1 MLALAEENDLSPRK
15 PPGVHRTVIT
25 EPENGPAASAAL
37 AHLRVV
43 ELGDVPGAYAG
54 RLLADL
60 GADVIKVEPP
70 GGAPERRLP
79 PFAGGV
85 EGIERSLPF
94 IHANTNKRGLVL
106 DLSTAGAQDT
116 FAKLLRSADVFID
129 ATPLGRLES
138 WGLTDAWLEET
149 CPALVTVSMTPFG
162 RTGPYRHYKGSD
174 AIANGAGGFLFGQ
187 GDDERGPCTA
197 PSHLAYQVAGCVAAT
212 LAVAAVRHRRRSGL
226 GQRLDVSLQEALTFS
241 NSSSIARYTLE
252 NRMQRRPGA
261 RTYAGA
267 VTNIYH
273 CKDGRY
279 VHFTANLPH
288 MWRELTRNWMPGTV
302 LAEPR
307 WEDVDYRDAR
317 SDEASAVVAEFISG
331 FTADEFVAEAQR
343 RHLSAAPLNTVGE
356 FVDGEQLAA
365 RQWLQEIE
373 HPVIGRYR
381 APGFPMRLSRT
392 PMRVRRPAPLLDQHR
407 EEVLAELEQGRE
419 PASVRPEPFDKAQ
432 DRPFDKAQ
440 DRLREAQRN
449 EVEGPVL
456 SSVEG
461 RPPAGTGQV
470 DPGDGMLSGLRMA
483 DLTQQFAG
491 PLGTEILGYY
501 GMEVLKIESNT
512 VTARGRS
519 GATHADMNRAKLGV
533 TLNLRHDQGKELFRR
548 LVERS
553 QVVVENFSVGVMER
567 LGFDYE
573 SLRQLNPG
581 IIHVSMPGWGR
592 EGPLR
597 SWVAWGWQLLAYTGL
612 MRLWGY
618 PESPM
623 RARCKIAW
631 PDRVG
636 AVTMA
641 LGVAAAVE
649 HQERTGEGQFIE
661 ASMLEAQG
669 AMMGPAILDY
679 TVNGNE
685 WETLGYRETLGEIY
699 APYGCYPCA
708 GNDDWIIIACETDEE
723 WRATAG
729 VIGAGSWADDARFA
743 DREGRLQNRDEL
755 DQKLTEWSRTQ
766 TARQAFR
773 RLQEAGVA
781 AGIPMSGED
790 LYYDLHLRE
799 RGHIVEIDEPPWGRV
814 AHHGLPGIPSR
825 SKASAAIPAPWI
837 GAHNGYVL
845 GEVLGLTGEEI
856 AAMEEAE
863 AIK

>member
-1 MLALAEENDLSPRK
+1 MADQ
-15 PPGVHRTVIT
+15 
-25 EPENGPAASAAL
+25 ENGAGAPAAL
-37 AHLRVV
+37 THLRVV
-43 ELGDVPGAYAG
+43 ELGDLPAAYAG

-60 GADVIKVEPP
+60 GADVIKVEPR

-85 EGIERSLPF
+85 EHVERSLPF

-106 DLSTAGAQDT
+106 ELSAAGDRDA
-116 FAKLLRSADVFID
+116 FEKLLLSADVFVE
-129 ATPLGRLES
+129 ATPPGSLES
-138 WGLTDAWLEET
+138 RGFTDAWLRET

-162 RTGPYRHYKGSD
+162 RTGPYRHYKSSD
-174 AIANGAGGFLFGQ
+174 AITNGAGGFLFGQ
-187 GDDERGPCTA
+187 GDDRRGPCTA

-212 LAVAAVRHRRRSGL
+212 LAVAGVRHRRRSGS
-226 GQRLDVSLQEALTFS
+226 GQRLDVSLQEALTFA

-261 RTYAGA
+261 RTYGGA
-267 VTNIYH
+267 VTNIYR

-302 LAEPR
+302 LSEPE
-307 WEDVDYRDAR
+307 WEDVAYRDAR
-317 SDEASAVVAEFISG
+317 SDQASAVVAEFIGG

-365 RQWLQEIE
+365 RHWLQEIE

-381 APGFPMRLSRT
+381 APGVPMRLSRT

-407 EEVLAELEQGRE
+407 QEVLAELEQGRE
-419 PASVRPEPFDKAQ
+419 PLPAASQPEADA
-432 DRPFDKAQ
+432 
-440 DRLREAQRN
+440 
-449 EVEGPVL
+449 
-456 SSVEG
+456 
-461 RPPAGTGQV
+461 
-470 DPGDGMLSGLRMA
+470 GDGMLSGLRMA

-512 VTARGRS
+512 VAARGRS
-519 GATHADMNRAKLGV
+519 GATHADMNRAKLGC
-533 TLNLRHDQGKELFRR
+533 TLNLRHPQGKELFRR

-581 IIHVSMPGWGR
+581 VIQVSMPGWGR

-685 WETLGYRETLGEIY
+685 WDTLGYREILGSPY

-723 WRATAG
+723 WQAMAG
-729 VIGAGSWADDARFA
+729 VIGAVSWPDAPRFA
-743 DREGRLQNRDEL
+743 DRDGRRRNREEL
-755 DQKLTEWSRTQ
+755 DRKLSEWTRTQ

-790 LYYDLHLRE
+790 LYYDIHLRE

-825 SKASAAIPAPWI
+825 SRASAALPAPWV
-837 GAHNGYVL
+837 GAHNPYVL
-845 GEVLGLTGEEI
+845 GEVLGLTEEEI
-856 AAMEEAE
+856 AALEEAE
-863 AIK
+863 AVK

>member
-1 MLALAEENDLSPRK
+1 MAEREHP
-15 PPGVHRTVIT
+15 
-25 EPENGPAASAAL
+25 PAAL
-37 AHLRVV
+37 THLRVV
-43 ELGDVPGAYAG
+43 ELGDVPAAYAG

-60 GADVIKVEPP
+60 GADVVKVEPP
-70 GGAPERRLP
+70 GGAPERGLP

-85 EGIERSLPF
+85 EDVERSLTF

-106 DLSTAGAQDT
+106 DLSTAGHRDLFQ
-116 FAKLLRSADVFID
+116 KLLLSADVFVE
-129 ATPLGRLES
+129 ATPPGRLES
-138 WGLTDAWLEET
+138 WGFTDGWLQQT
-149 CPALVTVSMTPFG
+149 CPGLVTVSMTPFG
-162 RTGPYRHYKGSD
+162 RTGPYRSYKGSD
-174 AIANGAGGFLFGQ
+174 AISNGAGGFLYGQ
-187 GDDERGPCTA
+187 GDDQRGPCTA
-197 PSHLAYQVAGCVAAT
+197 PSHQAWQVAGCVAAT
-212 LAVAAVRHRRRSGL
+212 LAVAGVRHRRRSGV
-226 GQRLDVSLQEALTFS
+226 GQRVDVSLQEALTFT

-252 NRMQRRPGA
+252 NRMGRRPGA
-261 RTYAGA
+261 RTYGGA
-267 VTNIYH
+267 VTNIYR

-288 MWRELTRNWMPGTV
+288 MWRELTQSWMPGTV
-302 LAEPR
+302 LSEPQ
-307 WEDVDYRDAR
+307 WEEVAYRDSR
-317 SDEASAVVAEFISG
+317 SEEASAVVAEFISG

-356 FVDGEQLAA
+356 FVDGEQVAA
-365 RQWLQEIE
+365 RRWLQEIE

-407 EEVLAELEQGRE
+407 QEVLAELERGRE
-419 PASVRPEPFDKAQ
+419 PCPAAARPEA
-432 DRPFDKAQ
+432 
-440 DRLREAQRN
+440 EA
-449 EVEGPVL
+449 
-456 SSVEG
+456 
-461 RPPAGTGQV
+461 
-470 DPGDGMLSGLRMA
+470 GDGMLSGLRMV

-491 PLGTEILGYY
+491 PLGTGILGYY
-501 GMEVLKIESNT
+501 GMEVLKIESGT
-512 VTARGRS
+512 VAARGRS
-519 GATHADMNRAKLGV
+519 GATHADMNRAKLGC
-533 TLNLRHDQGKELFRR
+533 TLNLRHRQGKDLFRR

-567 LGFDYE
+567 LGLDHE
-573 SLRQLNPG
+573 SLRQVNPG
-581 IIHVSMPGWGR
+581 IIQVSMPGWGR
-592 EGPLR
+592 DGPLR

-636 AVTMA
+636 AITMA

-661 ASMLEAQG
+661 AAMLEAQG

-685 WETLGYRETLGEIY
+685 WDTLGYREILGEPY

-708 GNDDWIIIACETDEE
+708 GNDDWIIIACEIEEE
-723 WRATAG
+723 WRAMAG
-729 VIGAGSWADDARFA
+729 VIGAGSWADAPRFA
-743 DREGRLQNRDEL
+743 DKDGRRRNREEL
-755 DQKLTEWSRTQ
+755 DRKLSEWTRTQ

-790 LYYDLHLRE
+790 LYHDIHLRE
-799 RGHIVEIDEPPWGRV
+799 RGHIVAIDEPPWGRV

-825 SKASAAIPAPWI
+825 SRASAALPAPWI
-837 GAHNGYVL
+837 GAHNAYVL
-845 GEVLGLTGEEI
+845 GEVLGLSDEEI
-856 AAMEEAE
+856 AALEEAE
-863 AIK
+863 AVR

>member
-1 MLALAEENDLSPRK
+1 MPDL
-15 PPGVHRTVIT
+15 
-25 EPENGPAASAAL
+25 ENGPEPLAAL
-37 AHLRVV
+37 GHLRVV
-43 ELGDVPGAYAG
+43 ELGDVPAAYAG

-70 GGAPERRLP
+70 GGARERRLP

-85 EGIERSLPF
+85 EDIEHSLPF

-106 DLSTAGAQDT
+106 DLSTAGDRDT
-116 FAKLLRSADVFID
+116 FAKLIRSADVFID

-138 WGLTDAWLEET
+138 RGFTDVWLEET

-162 RTGPYRHYKGSD
+162 RTGPYRHYKSSD
-174 AIANGAGGFLFGQ
+174 AITNGAGGFLFGQ
-187 GDDERGPCTA
+187 GDDDRGPCTA

-212 LAVAAVRHRRRSGL
+212 LAVSGVRHRRRSGL
-226 GQRLDVSLQEALTFS
+226 GQRLDVSLQEALTFT

-261 RTYAGA
+261 KTYGGA
-267 VTNIYH
+267 VTNIYR

-288 MWRELTRNWMPGTV
+288 MWRELTQSWMPGTV
-302 LAEPR
+302 LSEPR
-307 WEDVDYRDAR
+307 WEDVAYRDAR
-317 SDEASAVVAEFISG
+317 SDEASAAVAEFISG

-343 RHLSAAPLNTVGE
+343 RHLSAAPLNTVGQ

-365 RQWLQEIE
+365 RHWLQEIE

-381 APGFPMRLSRT
+381 APGAPMRLSRT

-407 EEVLAELEQGRE
+407 QEVLVELEQGRE
-419 PASVRPEPFDKAQ
+419 PLSVRPE
-432 DRPFDKAQ
+432 RS
-440 DRLREAQRN
+440 EAQR
-449 EVEGPVL
+449 
-456 SSVEG
+456 SAVEG
-461 RPPAGTGQV
+461 RPPAVTREA
-470 DPGDGMLSGLRMA
+470 DAGDGMLSGLRMA

-501 GMEVLKIESNT
+501 GMDVFKIESNT
-512 VTARGRS
+512 VAARGRS
-519 GATHADMNRAKLGV
+519 GATHADMNRAKLGC
-533 TLNLRHDQGKELFRR
+533 TLNLRHPQGKELFRR

-573 SLRQLNPG
+573 SLRQVNPG
-581 IIHVSMPGWGR
+581 IIQVSMPGWGR

-685 WETLGYRETLGEIY
+685 WDTLGYREILGDPY

-723 WRATAG
+723 WRAMAG
-729 VIGAGSWADDARFA
+729 VIGAGSWAGAPCFA
-743 DREGRLQNRDEL
+743 DRDGRRRNREEL
-755 DQKLTEWSRTQ
+755 DRKLSEWTRTQ

-773 RLQEAGVA
+773 RLQQAGVA

-790 LYYDLHLRE
+790 LYHDIHLRE

-825 SKASAAIPAPWI
+825 SKASAALPAPWI
-837 GAHNGYVL
+837 GAHNAYVL
-845 GEVLGLTGEEI
+845 GEVLGLTEEEI
-856 AAMEEAE
+856 AALEEAE
-863 AIK
+863 AVK

>member
-1 MLALAEENDLSPRK
+1 MPDL
-15 PPGVHRTVIT
+15 
-25 EPENGPAASAAL
+25 ENGPEPPAAL

-85 EGIERSLPF
+85 EDSERSLTS
-94 IHANTNKRGLVL
+94 IHANTNKRSVAL
-106 DLSTAGAQDT
+106 DLSAAPDRDLFT
-116 FAKLLRSADVFID
+116 KLLLSADVFIE
-129 ATPLGRLES
+129 ATPLGLLES
-138 WGLTDAWLEET
+138 WGFTDAWLEET
-149 CPALVTVSMTPFG
+149 HPALVTVSMTPFG
-162 RTGPYRHYKGSD
+162 RTGPYRRYKSSD
-174 AIANGAGGFLFGQ
+174 AITNGAGGFLYSQ
-187 GDDERGPCTA
+187 GDNERGPCTA
-197 PSHLAYQVAGCVAAT
+197 PSHSAYQVAGCVAAT
-212 LAVAAVRHRRRSGL
+212 LAVAGVRHRRRSGV
-226 GQRLDVSLQEALTFS
+226 GQRLDVSLQEALTFT

-252 NRMQRRPGA
+252 NRMGRRPGA
-261 RTYAGA
+261 KTYAGA
-267 VTNIYH
+267 VTNIYR

-288 MWRELTRNWMPGTV
+288 MWRELTQNWMTGTI
-302 LAEPR
+302 LSEPQ
-307 WEDVDYRDAR
+307 WEDMAYRDAR

-356 FVDGEQLAA
+356 FVDCEQVAA
-365 RQWLQEIE
+365 RHWLQEIE

-381 APGFPMRLSRT
+381 APGFPMRLSGT

-407 EEVLAELEQGRE
+407 EEVLAELDQGRE
-419 PASVRPEPFDKAQ
+419 PPSVRPERSA
-432 DRPFDKAQ
+432 
-440 DRLREAQRN
+440 AQRS
-449 EVEGPVL
+449 EVD
-456 SSVEG
+456 G
-461 RPPAGTGQV
+461 RPPATTWQA
-470 DPGDGMLSGLRMA
+470 DAGDSMLSGLRMA

-512 VTARGRS
+512 VAARGRS
-519 GATHADMNRAKLGV
+519 GATHADMNRAKLGC

-581 IIHVSMPGWGR
+581 IIQVSMPGWGR

-679 TVNGNE
+679 TVNGDE
-685 WETLGYRETLGEIY
+685 WETLGYRETLGDIY

-708 GNDDWIIIACETDEE
+708 GNDDWIIIACETEEE
-723 WRATAG
+723 WRAMTG
-729 VIGAGSWADDARFA
+729 VIGAGSWAEDPRFA
-743 DREGRLQNRDEL
+743 DRENRRQNRDEL
-755 DQKLTEWSRTQ
+755 DQKLSEWTRTQ

-799 RGHIVEIDEPPWGRV
+799 RGHIVEFDEPPWGRA

-825 SKASAAIPAPWI
+825 SKANAALPAPWI
-837 GAHNGYVL
+837 GAHNAYVL
-845 GEVLGLTGEEI
+845 GDVLGLTEEEI
-856 AAMEEAE
+856 AALEDVE

>member
-1 MLALAEENDLSPRK
+1 MALGAHSTAMAERDDRP
-15 PPGVHRTVIT
+15 
-25 EPENGPAASAAL
+25 EPSAAL
-37 AHLRVV
+37 SHLRVI
-43 ELGDVPGAYAG
+43 ELGDVPAAYAG
-54 RLLADL
+54 RLLGDL

-70 GGAPERRLP
+70 EGAPERRLP

-85 EGIERSLPF
+85 EDIERSLTS
-94 IHANTNKRGLVL
+94 IHANTNKRALVL
-106 DLSTAGAQDT
+106 DLSTPGDREVFT
-116 FAKLLRSADVFID
+116 KLLLSADVLVE
-129 ATPLGRLES
+129 ATPLGWLES
-138 WGLTDAWLEET
+138 RGFTDAWLEET
-149 CPALVTVSMTPFG
+149 CPGLVTVSMTPFG
-162 RTGPYRHYKGSD
+162 RTGPYRHYKTSD
-174 AIANGAGGFLFGQ
+174 AITNGAGGFLYGQ

-197 PSHLAYQVAGCVAAT
+197 PSHSAYQVAGCVGAT
-212 LAVAAVRHRRRSGL
+212 LAVAGVRHRRRSGA
-226 GQRLDVSLQEALTFS
+226 GQRLDVSLQEALTFT

-252 NRMQRRPGA
+252 NRMGRRPGA
-261 RTYAGA
+261 KTYGGS
-267 VTNIYH
+267 VTNIYR

-288 MWRELTRNWMPGTV
+288 MWREFTQNWMTGTI
-302 LAEPR
+302 LSEPQ
-307 WEDVDYRDAR
+307 WEDMAYRDAR
-317 SDEASAVVAEFISG
+317 SDEASAVAAEFISG

-356 FVDGEQLAA
+356 FVEGEQLAA
-365 RQWLQEIE
+365 RHWMQEIE

-392 PMRVRRPAPLLDQHR
+392 PMQVRRPAPLLDQHR
-407 EEVLAELEQGRE
+407 QEVLDELEQSPTTAE
-419 PASVRPEPFDKAQ
+419 PATAPATAEPATAPATVELGTDPPTVQPSPPPNPVRPE
-432 DRPFDKAQ
+432 RS
-440 DRLREAQRN
+440 EAQPS
-449 EVEGPVL
+449 EVEGRKPT
-456 SSVEG
+456 
-461 RPPAGTGQV
+461 PPQAAPS
-470 DPGDGMLSGLRMA
+470 DPMLSGLRMA

-501 GMEVLKIESNT
+501 GVEVLKIESNT
-512 VTARGRS
+512 VAARGR
-519 GATHADMNRAKLGV
+519 GAAIHADMNRAKLGV

-573 SLRQLNPG
+573 SLRKVNPG
-581 IIHVSMPGWGR
+581 IIQVSMPGWGR

-636 AVTMA
+636 AITMA
-641 LGVAAAVE
+641 LGVAVAVE

-669 AMMGPAILDY
+669 SMMGPAILDY

-685 WETLGYRETLGEIY
+685 WDTLGYRETLGHPY

-723 WRATAG
+723 WRAMAE
-729 VIGAGSWADDARFA
+729 VIGKGSWAEDDRFA
-743 DREGRLQNRDEL
+743 DREGRRERRDEL
-755 DQKLTEWSRTQ
+755 DEKLTEWTRIQ

-773 RLQEAGVA
+773 RLQKAGVA

-790 LYYDLHLRE
+790 LYYDIHLRE
-799 RGHIVEIDEPPWGRV
+799 RGHIVELDEPPWGRV
-814 AHHGLPGIPSR
+814 AHHGIPGIPSR
-825 SKASAAIPAPWI
+825 SNASAALPAPWI
-837 GAHNGYVL
+837 GAHNAYVL
-845 GEVLGLTGEEI
+845 GEVLGLSDEEI
-856 AAMEEAE
+856 AALEEAE
-863 AIK
+863 AVK

>member
-1 MLALAEENDLSPRK
+1 MADRDNPLEAP
-15 PPGVHRTVIT
+15 
-25 EPENGPAASAAL
+25 AAL

-43 ELGDVPGAYAG
+43 ELGDVPAAYAG

-85 EGIERSLPF
+85 EDAERSLTS

-106 DLSTAGAQDT
+106 DLSAEGDRDT
-116 FAKLLRSADVFID
+116 FNRLLLSADVFVE

-138 WGLTDAWLEET
+138 WGYTDAWLEEN

-162 RTGPYRHYKGSD
+162 RTGPYRHYKTSD
-174 AIANGAGGFLFGQ
+174 AITNGAGGFLYGQ
-187 GDDERGPCTA
+187 GDDQRGPCTA
-197 PSHLAYQVAGCVAAT
+197 PSHSAYQVAGCVAAT
-212 LAVAAVRHRRRSGL
+212 LAVAGVRHRRRSGM
-226 GQRLDVSLQEALTFS
+226 GQRLDVSLQEALTFT

-252 NRMQRRPGA
+252 NRMGRRPGA
-261 RTYAGA
+261 KTYGGS
-267 VTNIYH
+267 VTNIYR

-288 MWRELTRNWMPGTV
+288 MWREFTQNWMTGTI
-302 LAEPR
+302 LSEPQ
-307 WEDVDYRDAR
+307 WEDMNYRDSR
-317 SDEASAVVAEFISG
+317 SDEASAVAAEFISG

-343 RHLSAAPLNTVGE
+343 RHLSAAPLNTVGQ

-365 RQWLQEIE
+365 RGWIQEME

-381 APGFPMRLSRT
+381 APGFPMRLSGT

-407 EEVLAELEQGRE
+407 DEVLAELEQRQADGPRRRD
-419 PASVRPEPFDKAQ
+419 STVRPE
-432 DRPFDKAQ
+432 RS
-440 DRLREAQRN
+440 EAQPS
-449 EVEGPVL
+449 EVEG
-456 SSVEG
+456 
-461 RPPAGTGQV
+461 RKPADTWQAAPT
-470 DPGDGMLSGLRMA
+470 DAMLSGLRMA

-501 GMEVLKIESNT
+501 GVEVLKIESNT
-512 VTARGRS
+512 VAARGRR
-519 GATHADMNRAKLGV
+519 AAIHADMNRAKLGV
-533 TLNLRHDQGKELFRR
+533 TLNLRHDEGKELFRR

-553 QVVVENFSVGVMER
+553 QLVVENFSVGVMER

-573 SLRQLNPG
+573 SLRKVNPG
-581 IIHVSMPGWGR
+581 IIQVSMPGWGR
-592 EGPLR
+592 EGPLK

-636 AVTMA
+636 AITMA

-661 ASMLEAQG
+661 AAMLEAQG

-685 WETLGYRETLGEIY
+685 WETLGYREILGDPY

-723 WRATAG
+723 WQAMAG
-729 VIGAGSWADDARFA
+729 VIGAGSWAEDARFA
-743 DREGRLQNRDEL
+743 DKEGRKKNADEL
-755 DQKLTEWSRTQ
+755 DRKVSEWTRTQ

-773 RLQEAGVA
+773 RLQKAGVA

-790 LYYDLHLRE
+790 LYYDIHLRE
-799 RGHIVEIDEPPWGRV
+799 RGHIVEMDEPPWGRV
-814 AHHGLPGIPSR
+814 GHHGIPGIPSH
-825 SKASAAIPAPWI
+825 SKASAALPAPWI
-837 GAHNGYVL
+837 GADNAYVL
-845 GEVLGLTGEEI
+845 GEVLGLSEEEI
-856 AAMEEAE
+856 AALAEAE
-863 AIK
+863 AVK

>member
-1 MLALAEENDLSPRK
+1 MADRQ
-15 PPGVHRTVIT
+15 
-25 EPENGPAASAAL
+25 NGTDPPAAL
-37 AHLRVV
+37 GHLRVV
-43 ELGDVPGAYAG
+43 ELGDVPAAYAS

-85 EGIERSLPF
+85 EGIERSLTSA
-94 IHANTNKRGLVL
+94 HANTNKRSLVL
-106 DLSTAGAQDT
+106 DLSAAPDRDT
-116 FAKLLRSADVFID
+116 FTRLLLSADVFIE
-129 ATPLGRLES
+129 ATPLGRLEE
-138 WGLTDAWLEET
+138 WGFTDPWLEEA

-162 RTGPYRHYKGSD
+162 RTGPYRYYKSSD
-174 AIANGAGGFLFGQ
+174 AITNGAGGFLYGQ

-197 PSHLAYQVAGCVAAT
+197 PSHSAYQVAGCVAAT
-212 LAVAAVRHRRRSGL
+212 LAVAGVRHRRRSGA
-226 GQRLDVSLQEALTFS
+226 GQRLDVSLQEALTFT

-252 NRMQRRPGA
+252 NRMGRRPGA
-261 RTYAGA
+261 RTYGGS
-267 VTNIYH
+267 VTNIYR

-288 MWRELTRNWMPGTV
+288 MWREFTQNWMTGTI
-302 LAEPR
+302 LSEPQ
-307 WEDVDYRDAR
+307 WEDMAYRDAR
-317 SDEASAVVAEFISG
+317 SDEASAVAAEFISG
-331 FTADEFVAEAQR
+331 FTAAEFVAEAQR
-343 RHLSAAPLNTVGE
+343 RHLSAAPLNTVGQ
-356 FVDGEQLAA
+356 FVEGEQLAA
-365 RQWLQEIE
+365 RHWLQEIE

-381 APGFPMRLSRT
+381 APGFPMRLSGT

-407 EEVLAELEQGRE
+407 QEVLAELEQGRE
-419 PASVRPEPFDKAQ
+419 PAPAMPRPETDA
-432 DRPFDKAQ
+432 
-440 DRLREAQRN
+440 
-449 EVEGPVL
+449 
-456 SSVEG
+456 
-461 RPPAGTGQV
+461 
-470 DPGDGMLSGLRMA
+470 GDGMLSGLRMA

-501 GMEVLKIESNT
+501 GVEVLKIESNT
-512 VTARGRS
+512 VAARGR
-519 GATHADMNRAKLGV
+519 GAAIHADMNRAKLGV

-548 LVERS
+548 LVESS
-553 QVVVENFSVGVMER
+553 QLVVENFSVGVMER

-573 SLRQLNPG
+573 SLRKVNPG
-581 IIHVSMPGWGR
+581 IIQVSMPGWGR
-592 EGPLR
+592 EGPLK

-636 AVTMA
+636 AITMA

-685 WETLGYRETLGEIY
+685 WDTLGYREILGEPY

-723 WRATAG
+723 WRAMAG
-729 VIGAGSWADDARFA
+729 VIGVGSWADDVRFA
-743 DREGRLQNRDEL
+743 DKEGRRRHRDEL
-755 DQKLTEWSRTQ
+755 DEKLTGWTRTQ

-773 RLQEAGVA
+773 RLQQAGVA
-781 AGIPMSGED
+781 AGNPMSGED
-790 LYYDLHLRE
+790 LYYDPHLRE
-799 RGHIVEIDEPPWGRV
+799 RGHIVEMDEPPWGRV
-814 AHHGLPGIPSR
+814 AHHGIPGIPSR
-825 SKASAAIPAPWI
+825 SKASAAQPAPWI
-837 GAHNGYVL
+837 GAHNAYVL
-845 GEVLGLTGEEI
+845 GEVLELSEEEI
-856 AAMEEAE
+856 AALEESE

>member
-1 MLALAEENDLSPRK
+1 M
-15 PPGVHRTVIT
+15 
-25 EPENGPAASAAL
+25 
-37 AHLRVV
+37 
-43 ELGDVPGAYAG
+43 PGAYAG

-85 EGIERSLPF
+85 EEIERSLPF

-106 DLSTAGAQDT
+106 DLSAAGDRDIFT
-116 FAKLLRSADVFID
+116 KLLLSADVFIE
-129 ATPLGRLES
+129 ATPLGRLEE
-138 WGLTDAWLEET
+138 WGFTDAWLEEN
-149 CPALVTVSMTPFG
+149 CPGLVTVSMTPFG
-162 RTGPYRHYKGSD
+162 RTGPYRHYKSSD
-174 AIANGAGGFLFGQ
+174 AITNGAGGFLYSQ

-197 PSHLAYQVAGCVAAT
+197 PSHSAYQVAGCVAAT
-212 LAVAAVRHRRRSGL
+212 LAVAGVRHRRRSGV
-226 GQRLDVSLQEALTFS
+226 GQRLDVSLQEALTFT

-252 NRMQRRPGA
+252 NRMGRRPGA
-261 RTYAGA
+261 KTYGGS
-267 VTNIYH
+267 VTNIYR

-288 MWRELTRNWMPGTV
+288 MWRELTHNWMTGTI
-302 LAEPR
+302 LSEPQ
-307 WEDVDYRDAR
+307 WEDMNYRDAR

-331 FTADEFVAEAQR
+331 FTADEFVAEAQG
-343 RHLSAAPLNTVGE
+343 RHLSAAPLNTVGQ
-356 FVDGEQLAA
+356 FVEGEQLAA
-365 RQWLQEIE
+365 REWLQEIE

-381 APGFPMRLSRT
+381 APGFPMRLSGT

-407 EEVLAELEQGRE
+407 QEVLAELEQGGE
-419 PASVRPEPFDKAQ
+419 PASVDQTPSADQPTSAEQPTSARPEPFDKAQ
-432 DRPFDKAQ
+432 GRPFGKAQDMPFDKAQ
-440 DRLREAQRN
+440 DRLRGVRRS
-449 EVEGPVL
+449 EVEDH
-456 SSVEG
+456 
-461 RPPAGTGQV
+461 PPTLARQAA
-470 DPGDGMLSGLRMA
+470 PGDAMLSGLRMA

-501 GMEVLKIESNT
+501 GVEVLKIESNT
-512 VTARGRS
+512 VAARGRR
-519 GATHADMNRAKLGV
+519 AAIHADMNRAKLGV

-553 QVVVENFSVGVMER
+553 QLVVENFSVGVMER

-573 SLRQLNPG
+573 SLRQINPG
-581 IIHVSMPGWGR
+581 IIQVSMPGWGR

-636 AVTMA
+636 AITMA

-685 WETLGYRETLGEIY
+685 WETLGYRETLGDVY

-708 GNDDWIIIACETDEE
+708 GNDDWIIVACETEEE
-723 WRATAG
+723 WRGMAG

-825 SKASAAIPAPWI
+825 SKASAALPAPWI
-837 GAHNGYVL
+837 GAHNAYVL
-845 GEVLGLTGEEI
+845 GEVLGLSEEEI
-856 AAMEEAE
+856 AALEEAE
-863 AIK
+863 AVK

>member
-1 MLALAEENDLSPRK
+1 M
-15 PPGVHRTVIT
+15 V
-25 EPENGPAASAAL
+25 EPHSQQAPAAL

-43 ELGDVPGAYAG
+43 ELGDVPAAYAG
-54 RLLADL
+54 RLLGDL

-70 GGAPERRLP
+70 EGAPERRLP

-85 EGIERSLPF
+85 ADPERSLTF
-94 IHANTNKRGLVL
+94 LHANTNKRSLAL
-106 DLSTAGAQDT
+106 DLAATEDRDAFT
-116 FAKLLRSADVFID
+116 RLLLSADVFIE
-129 ATPLGRLES
+129 ATPPGFLEER
-138 WGLTDAWLEET
+138 GFTGAWLEENHPT
-149 CPALVTVSMTPFG
+149 LVTVSMTPFG
-162 RTGPYRHYKGSD
+162 RTGPYRHYKTSD
-174 AIANGAGGFLFGQ
+174 AVTNGAGGFLYGQ
-187 GDDERGPCTA
+187 GDDQRGPCTA
-197 PSHLAYQVAGCVAAT
+197 PSHSAYQIAGCVAAT
-212 LAVAAVRHRRRSGL
+212 LAVAGARHRRRSGA
-226 GQRLDVSLQEALTFS
+226 GQRIDLSLQEALTFT

-252 NRMQRRPGA
+252 NRMGRRPGA
-261 RTYAGA
+261 RTYGGA
-267 VTNIYH
+267 VTNIYR

-288 MWRELTRNWMPGTV
+288 MWRELTQNWMPGTI
-302 LAEPR
+302 LAEPQ
-307 WEDVDYRDAR
+307 WEDTAYRDSR

-331 FTADEFVAEAQR
+331 FTAGEFVAEAQR

-356 FVDGEQLAA
+356 FVDGEQLTA
-365 RQWLQEIE
+365 RHWLEEIE
-373 HPVIGRYR
+373 HPVVGRYR

-392 PMRVRRPAPLLDQHR
+392 PMRVYRPAPLLDQHR
-407 EEVLAELEQGRE
+407 HEVLAELNQGNT
-419 PASVRPEPFDKAQ
+419 AAT
-432 DRPFDKAQ
+432 
-440 DRLREAQRN
+440 
-449 EVEGPVL
+449 
-456 SSVEG
+456 
-461 RPPAGTGQV
+461 AGGQAA
-470 DPGDGMLSGLRMA
+470 PTDGMLSGLRMA

-501 GMEVLKIESNT
+501 GAEVLKIESHT
-512 VTARGRS
+512 VAARGRAA
-519 GATHADMNRAKLGV
+519 ATHADMNRAKLGV
-533 TLNLRHDQGKELFRR
+533 TLNLRHDQGKELFRG

-573 SLRQLNPG
+573 SLRKVNPG
-581 IIHVSMPGWGR
+581 IIQVSMPGWGR
-592 EGPLR
+592 EGPLK

-636 AVTMA
+636 AITMT

-669 AMMGPAILDY
+669 AMLGPAILDY
-679 TVNGNE
+679 TVNGAE
-685 WETLGYRETLGEIY
+685 WDTLGYREVLGAPY

-708 GNDDWIIIACETDEE
+708 GNDDWVIIACETDEE
-723 WRATAG
+723 WRAMAG

-743 DREGRLQNRDEL
+743 DQEGRRQYRDEL
-755 DQKLTEWSRTQ
+755 DEKLTGWTRTQ

-773 RLQEAGVA
+773 RLQQAGVA

-790 LYYDLHLRE
+790 LYYDPHLRE

-825 SKASAAIPAPWI
+825 SQASAAQPAPWI
-837 GAHNGYVL
+837 GAHNAYVL
-845 GEVLGLTGEEI
+845 GELLGLSEEEI
-856 AAMEEAE
+856 AALEEAE
-863 AIK
+863 AVR

>member
-1 MLALAEENDLSPRK
+1 MAD
-15 PPGVHRTVIT
+15 
-25 EPENGPAASAAL
+25 PENGSAAAL

-43 ELGDVPGAYAG
+43 ELGDVPAAYAG

-106 DLSTAGAQDT
+106 DLSTAGDQYT
-116 FAKLLRSADVFID
+116 FATLLRSADVFLD

-138 WGLTDAWLEET
+138 RGITDAWLEET

-261 RTYAGA
+261 KTYAGA
-267 VTNIYH
+267 VTNIYR

-288 MWRELTRNWMPGTV
+288 MWRELTQNWMPGTV
-302 LAEPR
+302 LAEPC

-356 FVDGEQLAA
+356 FVDCEQVAA
-365 RQWLQEIE
+365 RHWLQEIE

-407 EEVLAELEQGRE
+407 EEVLAELEHGRE

-432 DRPFDKAQ
+432 DRPFGKAQ
-440 DRLREAQRN
+440 DRLREAQRS
-449 EVEGPVL
+449 EVEEPVL

-461 RPPAGTGQV
+461 RPPAGTWQA
-470 DPGDGMLSGLRMA
+470 DPGDGMLSGLRTA

-512 VTARGRS
+512 VAARGRS

-533 TLNLRHDQGKELFRR
+533 TLNLRHDQGKDLFRQ

-581 IIHVSMPGWGR
+581 IIQVSMPGWGR

-636 AVTMA
+636 AITMA

-723 WRATAG
+723 WRAMAG
-729 VIGAGSWADDARFA
+729 VIGDGSWTEDPRFA
-743 DREGRLQNRDEL
+743 DREGRRENRDEL
-755 DQKLTEWSRTQ
+755 DQKLTEWTRTQ
-766 TARQAFR
+766 TARQAFH

-814 AHHGLPGIPSR
+814 AHHGIPGIPSR
-825 SKASAAIPAPWI
+825 SKASAALPAPWI
-837 GAHNGYVL
+837 GAHNAYVL
-845 GEVLGLTGEEI
+845 GEVLGLTKEEI
-856 AAMEEAE
+856 AALEEAE
-863 AIK
+863 AVK

>member
-1 MLALAEENDLSPRK
+1 MVDR
-15 PPGVHRTVIT
+15 
-25 EPENGPAASAAL
+25 ENGSEPPAAL
-37 AHLRVV
+37 THLRVV
-43 ELGDVPGAYAG
+43 ELGDVPAAYAG

-70 GGAPERRLP
+70 SGAPERRLA

-85 EGIERSLPF
+85 EDAERSLTS
-94 IHANTNKRGLVL
+94 IHANTNKRSLVL
-106 DLSTAGAQDT
+106 DLSAEGDRNVFQE
-116 FAKLLRSADVFID
+116 LLRSADVFVE
-129 ATPLGRLES
+129 ATPLDRLES
-138 WGLTDAWLEET
+138 WGFTDAWLEEN

-162 RTGPYRHYKGSD
+162 RTGPYRHYKTSD
-174 AIANGAGGFLFGQ
+174 AITNGAGGFLYGQ
-187 GDDERGPCTA
+187 GDDQRGPCTA
-197 PSHLAYQVAGCVAAT
+197 PSHSAYQVAGCVAAT
-212 LAVAAVRHRRRSGL
+212 LAVAGVRHRRRSGA
-226 GQRLDVSLQEALTFS
+226 GQRLDVSLQEALTFT

-252 NRMQRRPGA
+252 NRMGRRPGA
-261 RTYAGA
+261 KTYGGS
-267 VTNIYH
+267 VTNIYR

-288 MWRELTRNWMPGTV
+288 MWRELTQNWMTGTV
-302 LAEPR
+302 LSEPQ
-307 WEDVDYRDAR
+307 WEDMAYRDAR

-331 FTADEFVAEAQR
+331 FNADEFVAEAQG
-343 RHLSAAPLNTVGE
+343 RHLSAAPLNTVGQ
-356 FVDGEQLAA
+356 FVEGEQLSA
-365 RQWLQEIE
+365 RHWLQEIE

-381 APGFPMRLSRT
+381 APGFPMRLSGT

-407 EEVLAELEQGRE
+407 DEVLAELELGRAPVSVE
-419 PASVRPEPFDKAQ
+419 PVTSPTSVRPE
-432 DRPFDKAQ
+432 RSG
-440 DRLREAQRN
+440 AQRS
-449 EVEGPVL
+449 EVEG
-456 SSVEG
+456 
-461 RPPAGTGQV
+461 RKPAAAWEA
-470 DPGDGMLSGLRMA
+470 DPNSPMLSGLRMA

-501 GMEVLKIESNT
+501 GVEVLKIESNT
-512 VTARGRS
+512 VAARGR
-519 GATHADMNRAKLGV
+519 GAAIHADMNRAKLGV

-553 QVVVENFSVGVMER
+553 QLVVENFSVGVMER

-573 SLRQLNPG
+573 SLRKVNPG
-581 IIHVSMPGWGR
+581 IIQVSMPGWGR

-636 AVTMA
+636 AITMA

-661 ASMLEAQG
+661 AAMLEAQG

-679 TVNGNE
+679 TVNDNE
-685 WETLGYRETLGEIY
+685 WETLGYREILGDPY

-723 WRATAG
+723 WKAMAG
-729 VIGAGSWADDARFA
+729 VIGAGSWAEDARFA
-743 DREGRLQNRDEL
+743 DREGRRRHREEL
-755 DQKLTEWSRTQ
+755 DEKLTKWTRTQ

-773 RLQEAGVA
+773 RLQQAGVA

-790 LYYDLHLRE
+790 LYYDPHLRE
-799 RGHIVEIDEPPWGRV
+799 RGHIVEMDEPPWGRV
-814 AHHGLPGIPSR
+814 GHHGIPGIPSR
-825 SKASAAIPAPWI
+825 SKASAAMPAPWI
-837 GAHNGYVL
+837 GAHNAYVL
-845 GEVLGLTGEEI
+845 GEVLGLSEEEI
-856 AAMEEAE
+856 AALEEAE

>member
-1 MLALAEENDLSPRK
+1 MADRQNGS
-15 PPGVHRTVIT
+15 
-25 EPENGPAASAAL
+25 EPPAAL
-37 AHLRVV
+37 GHLRVV
-43 ELGDVPGAYAG
+43 ELGDVPAAYAG
-54 RLLADL
+54 RLLGDL

-85 EGIERSLPF
+85 ADIERSLTA
-94 IHANTNKRGLVL
+94 IHANTNKRSLVL
-106 DLSTAGAQDT
+106 DLSAVPDRDIFTR
-116 FAKLLRSADVFID
+116 LLLSADVFIE

-138 WGLTDAWLEET
+138 WGFTDTWLEENH
-149 CPALVTVSMTPFG
+149 PALVTVSMTPFG
-162 RTGPYRHYKGSD
+162 RTGPYRHYKSSD
-174 AIANGAGGFLFGQ
+174 AITNGAGGFLYSQ

-197 PSHLAYQVAGCVAAT
+197 PSHSAYQVAGCVAAT
-212 LAVAAVRHRRRSGL
+212 LAVAGVRHRRRSGV
-226 GQRLDVSLQEALTFS
+226 GQRLDVSLQEALTFT

-252 NRMQRRPGA
+252 NRMGRRPGA
-261 RTYAGA
+261 KTYGGS
-267 VTNIYH
+267 VTNIYR

-288 MWRELTRNWMPGTV
+288 MWRELTQNWMTGTI
-302 LAEPR
+302 LSEPQ
-307 WEDVDYRDAR
+307 WEDMNYRDAR

-331 FTADEFVAEAQR
+331 FTADEFVAEAQG
-343 RHLSAAPLNTVGE
+343 RHLSAAPLNTVGQ
-356 FVDGEQLAA
+356 FVEGEQLAA
-365 RQWLQEIE
+365 RHWLQEIE

-381 APGFPMRLSRT
+381 APGFPMRLSGT

-407 EEVLAELEQGRE
+407 QEVLAELEQR
-419 PASVRPEPFDKAQ
+419 PRPTPVRPEPFNQAQ
-432 DRPFDKAQ
+432 DREPNRPEPFDQAQ
-440 DRLREAQRN
+440 NREPVRPERSEAQPS
-449 EVEGPVL
+449 EVEGRK
-456 SSVEG
+456 STAT
-461 RPPAGTGQV
+461 RPA
-470 DPGDGMLSGLRMA
+470 DPSDPMLSGLRMA

-491 PLGTEILGYY
+491 PLGTEFLGYY
-501 GMEVLKIESNT
+501 GVEVLKIESNT
-512 VTARGRS
+512 VAARGRLT
-519 GATHADMNRAKLGV
+519 AVHADMNRAKLGV

-548 LVERS
+548 MVERS
-553 QVVVENFSVGVMER
+553 QLVVENFSVGVMER

-573 SLRQLNPG
+573 SLRKVNPG
-581 IIHVSMPGWGR
+581 IIQVSMPGWGR

-636 AVTMA
+636 AITMA

-685 WETLGYRETLGEIY
+685 WETLGYRETLGDIY
-699 APYGCYPCA
+699 APYGCYPCV
-708 GNDDWIIIACETDEE
+708 GHDDWIIIACETDEE
-723 WRATAG
+723 WQAMAG
-729 VIGAGSWADDARFA
+729 VIGNASWTEDPHFA
-743 DREGRLQNRDEL
+743 DRDGRRENRDEL
-755 DQKLTEWSRTQ
+755 DRRLTEWTRTQ

-773 RLQEAGVA
+773 RLQQAGVA

-814 AHHGLPGIPSR
+814 AHHGVPGIPSR
-825 SKASAAIPAPWI
+825 SRASAALPAPWI
-837 GAHNGYVL
+837 GAHNAYVL
-845 GEVLGLTGEEI
+845 GEVLGLSEEEI
-856 AAMEEAE
+856 AALEEAE
-863 AIK
+863 AVK

>member
-1 MLALAEENDLSPRK
+1 MAEHESEREAP
-15 PPGVHRTVIT
+15 
-25 EPENGPAASAAL
+25 AAL

-43 ELGDVPGAYAG
+43 ELGDVPASYAG

-60 GADVIKVEPP
+60 GADVVKVEPP
-70 GGAPERRLP
+70 EGAPERRLP

-85 EGIERSLPF
+85 AGPERSLTF
-94 IHANTNKRGLVL
+94 IHANTNKRSLAL
-106 DLSTAGAQDT
+106 DLSVAGDRDT
-116 FAKLLRSADVFID
+116 FTRLLLSADVFIE
-129 ATPLGRLES
+129 ATPVGCLEE
-138 WGLTDAWLEET
+138 WGYTDAWLEENH
-149 CPALVTVSMTPFG
+149 PALVTVSLTPFG
-162 RTGPYRHYKGSD
+162 RTGPYRHYKSSD
-174 AIANGAGGFLFGQ
+174 AITNGAGGFLYSQ
-187 GDDERGPCTA
+187 GDDQRGPCTA
-197 PSHLAYQVAGCVAAT
+197 PSHSAYQVAGCVAAT
-212 LAVAAVRHRRRSGL
+212 LAVAGVRHRRRSGV
-226 GQRLDVSLQEALTFS
+226 GQRLDVSLQEALTFT
-241 NSSSIARYTLE
+241 NSSSVARYTLE
-252 NRMQRRPGA
+252 NRMGRRPGA
-261 RTYAGA
+261 KTYGGA
-267 VTNIYH
+267 VTNIYR

-288 MWRELTRNWMPGTV
+288 MWRELTQNWMPGTI
-302 LAEPR
+302 LSEPQ
-307 WEDVDYRDAR
+307 WEDVSYRDGH

-356 FVDGEQLAA
+356 FVEGEQLTA
-365 RQWLQEIE
+365 RHWLEEIE

-381 APGFPMRLSRT
+381 APGFPMRLSGT
-392 PMRVRRPAPLLDQHR
+392 PMRVYRPAPLLDQHR
-407 EEVLAELEQGRE
+407 DEVLAELEKGRE
-419 PASVRPEPFDKAQ
+419 HAHVRPEPFDQAQ
-432 DRPFDKAQ
+432 DREPV
-440 DRLREAQRN
+440 RPERSEAQRS
-449 EVEGPVL
+449 EVEG
-456 SSVEG
+456 
-461 RPPAGTGQV
+461 RKPAATRQA
-470 DPGDGMLSGLRMA
+470 DLADAMLSGLRMA

-501 GMEVLKIESNT
+501 GVEVLKIESNT
-512 VTARGRS
+512 VAARGRAA
-519 GATHADMNRAKLGV
+519 ATHADMNRAKLGV
-533 TLNLRHDQGKELFRR
+533 TLNLRHDQGKELFRQ

-573 SLRQLNPG
+573 SLRKVNPG
-581 IIHVSMPGWGR
+581 IIQVSMPGWGR
-592 EGPLR
+592 DGPLK

-636 AVTMA
+636 AITMT
-641 LGVAAAVE
+641 LGVIAAVE

-669 AMMGPAILDY
+669 AMLGPAILDY

-685 WETLGYRETLGEIY
+685 WDTLGYREILGDPY

-723 WRATAG
+723 WRAMAR
-729 VIGAGSWADDARFA
+729 VIGEGSWAEDARFA
-743 DREGRLQNRDEL
+743 MKEGRRRHRDEL
-755 DQKLTEWSRTQ
+755 DEKLTGWTRTQ

-773 RLQEAGVA
+773 RLQEAGIA

-799 RGHIVEIDEPPWGRV
+799 RGHIVDIDEPPWGRV

-825 SKASAAIPAPWI
+825 SKANAALPAPWI
-837 GAHNGYVL
+837 GAHNAYVL
-845 GEVLGLTGEEI
+845 GEVLGLSEEEI
-856 AAMEEAE
+856 TALEEAE
-863 AIK
+863 AVK

>member
-1 MLALAEENDLSPRK
+1 MAEHEIEHQAP
-15 PPGVHRTVIT
+15 
-25 EPENGPAASAAL
+25 AAL

-43 ELGDVPGAYAG
+43 ELGDVPAAYAG
-54 RLLADL
+54 RLLGDL

-70 GGAPERRLP
+70 EGAPERRLP

-85 EGIERSLPF
+85 AGVERSLTF
-94 IHANTNKRGLVL
+94 LHANTNKRSLVL
-106 DLSTAGAQDT
+106 DISAAGDRDT
-116 FAKLLRSADVFID
+116 FTKLLLSADVFIE
-129 ATPLGRLES
+129 ATPVGRLEE
-138 WGLTDAWLEET
+138 WGFTDAWLEANH
-149 CPALVTVSMTPFG
+149 PGLVTVSLTPFG
-162 RTGPYRHYKGSD
+162 RTGRYRHYKSSD
-174 AIANGAGGFLFGQ
+174 AITNGAGGFLYSQ
-187 GDDERGPCTA
+187 GDDQRGPCTA
-197 PSHLAYQVAGCVAAT
+197 PSHSAYQVAGCVAAT
-212 LAVAAVRHRRRSGL
+212 LALAGVRHRRRCGV
-226 GQRLDVSLQEALTFS
+226 GQRLDVSLQEALSFT

-252 NRMQRRPGA
+252 NRMGRRPGA
-261 RTYAGA
+261 KTYGGA
-267 VTNIYH
+267 VTNIYR

-288 MWRELTRNWMPGTV
+288 MWRELTQNWMPGTI
-302 LAEPR
+302 LSEPQ
-307 WEDVDYRDAR
+307 WEDTAYRDAR

-331 FTADEFVAEAQR
+331 FTADEFVTEAQG
-343 RHLSAAPLNTVGE
+343 RHLSAAPLNTVGQ
-356 FVDGEQLAA
+356 FVEGEQLAA
-365 RQWLQEIE
+365 RPRLQEIE

-381 APGFPMRLSRT
+381 APGFPMRLSGT

-419 PASVRPEPFDKAQ
+419 SDAVRAELSDQAQDREAVRAEPFGKAQ
-432 DRPFDKAQ
+432 DREPV
-440 DRLREAQRN
+440 RPERSEAQPS
-449 EVEGPVL
+449 EVEGRKP
-456 SSVEG
+456 EAAW
-461 RPPAGTGQV
+461 PAEPS
-470 DPGDGMLSGLRMA
+470 DPMLSGLRMA

-501 GMEVLKIESNT
+501 GAEVLKVESNT
-512 VTARGRS
+512 VAARGRLT
-519 GATHADMNRAKLGV
+519 AVHADMNRAKLGV

-573 SLRQLNPG
+573 SLRQINPG
-581 IIHVSMPGWGR
+581 IIQVSMPGWGR
-592 EGPLR
+592 EGPLK

-636 AVTMA
+636 AITMT
-641 LGVAAAVE
+641 LGVIAAVE

-669 AMMGPAILDY
+669 AMLGPAILDY

-685 WETLGYRETLGEIY
+685 WDTLGYREILGDPY

-723 WRATAG
+723 WQAMVE
-729 VIGAGSWADDARFA
+729 VIGAGSWAEDARFA
-743 DREGRLQNRDEL
+743 TKEGRRHHRDEL
-755 DQKLTEWSRTQ
+755 DEKLTGWTRTQ

-773 RLQEAGVA
+773 RLQQAGVA
-781 AGIPMSGED
+781 AGNPMSGED

-825 SKASAAIPAPWI
+825 SKASAALPAPWI
-837 GAHNGYVL
+837 GAHNAYVL
-845 GEVLGLTGEEI
+845 GEVLGLSKEEI
-856 AAMEEAE
+856 GALEEAE
-863 AIK
+863 AVK

>member
-1 MLALAEENDLSPRK
+1 MADQ
-15 PPGVHRTVIT
+15 
-25 EPENGPAASAAL
+25 ENGPEPPAAL

-129 ATPLGRLES
+129 ATPLDRLES
-138 WGLTDAWLEET
+138 WGLTDVWIEET

-162 RTGPYRHYKGSD
+162 RTGPYRRYKGSD

-241 NSSSIARYTLE
+241 NSSSIARYTME
-252 NRMQRRPGA
+252 NRIQRRPGA
-261 RTYAGA
+261 KTYAGA
-267 VTNIYH
+267 VTNIYR

-288 MWRELTRNWMPGTV
+288 MWRELTQNWMPGTV
-302 LAEPR
+302 LAEPC

-317 SDEASAVVAEFISG
+317 SDEASAVAAEFISG

-356 FVDGEQLAA
+356 FVDCEQVAA
-365 RQWLQEIE
+365 RHWLQEIE

-381 APGFPMRLSRT
+381 APGFPMRLSGT

-407 EEVLAELEQGRE
+407 EEVLAELEQGRK
-419 PASVRPEPFDKAQ
+419 PASVRPEPFGKAQ
-432 DRPFDKAQ
+432 DRPFGTAQ
-440 DRLREAQRN
+440 DRLREAQRG
-449 EVEGPVL
+449 E
-456 SSVEG
+456 VEG
-461 RPPAGTGQV
+461 RPPAATGQT
-470 DPGDGMLSGLRMA
+470 DPGDGMLSDLRMA

-512 VTARGRS
+512 VAARGRS

-573 SLRQLNPG
+573 SLRELNPG
-581 IIHVSMPGWGR
+581 VIQVSMPGWGR

-636 AVTMA
+636 AITMA

-685 WETLGYRETLGEIY
+685 WETLGYRETLGDIY

-708 GNDDWIIIACETDEE
+708 GNDDWIIIACETEEE
-723 WRATAG
+723 WRAMAG

-743 DREGRLQNRDEL
+743 DREGRLQNRNEL

-773 RLQEAGVA
+773 RLQGAGVA

-799 RGHIVEIDEPPWGRV
+799 RGHIVEFDEPPWGRV

-825 SKASAAIPAPWI
+825 SKASAALPAPWI
-837 GAHNGYVL
+837 GAHNAYVL
-845 GEVLGLTGEEI
+845 GDVLGLTEEEI
-856 AAMEEAE
+856 AALEEAE

>member
-1 MLALAEENDLSPRK
+1 MAD
-15 PPGVHRTVIT
+15 
-25 EPENGPAASAAL
+25 PENSPEPPAAL

-43 ELGDVPGAYAG
+43 ELGDVPAAYAG

-70 GGAPERRLP
+70 EGAPERRLP

-85 EGIERSLPF
+85 EDIERSLTS
-94 IHANTNKRGLVL
+94 IHANTNKRSLVL
-106 DLSTAGAQDT
+106 DLSTDGDGEI
-116 FAKLLRSADVFID
+116 FRKLLLSADVFVE

-138 WGLTDAWLEET
+138 WGFTDGWLRET
-149 CPALVTVSMTPFG
+149 CPTLVTVSMTPFG
-162 RTGPYRHYKGSD
+162 RTGPYRHYKTSD
-174 AIANGAGGFLFGQ
+174 AITNGAGGFLYGQ

-197 PSHLAYQVAGCVAAT
+197 PSHSAYQVAGCVAAT
-212 LAVAAVRHRRRSGL
+212 LAVAGVRHRRRSGA
-226 GQRLDVSLQEALTFS
+226 GQRLDVSLQEALTFT

-252 NRMQRRPGA
+252 NRMGRRPGA
-261 RTYAGA
+261 KTYGGS
-267 VTNIYH
+267 VTNIYR

-288 MWRELTRNWMPGTV
+288 MWREFTQNWMTGTI
-302 LAEPR
+302 LSEPQ
-307 WEDVDYRDAR
+307 WEDMNYRDAR
-317 SDEASAVVAEFISG
+317 SDEASAVAAEFISG
-331 FTADEFVAEAQR
+331 FTAAEFVAEAQR

-356 FVDGEQLAA
+356 FVEGEQLAA
-365 RQWLQEIE
+365 RHWLQEIE

-381 APGFPMRLSRT
+381 APGFPMRLSGT
-392 PMRVRRPAPLLDQHR
+392 PMRVRRPAPLLNQHR
-407 EEVLAELEQGRE
+407 QEVLAELEESRDSTSAKPVTGSTSGERATV
-419 PASVRPEPFDKAQ
+419 PTSVRPG
-432 DRPFDKAQ
+432 RS
-440 DRLREAQRN
+440 EAQPS
-449 EVEGPVL
+449 EVEGL
-456 SSVEG
+456 
-461 RPPAGTGQV
+461 PPAPTRPA
-470 DPGDGMLSGLRMA
+470 DPADPMLSGLRMA

-501 GMEVLKIESNT
+501 GVEVLKIESNT
-512 VTARGRS
+512 VAARGRL
-519 GATHADMNRAKLGV
+519 AAIHADMNRAKLGV
-533 TLNLRHDQGKELFRR
+533 TLNLRHDQGKELFRH

-553 QVVVENFSVGVMER
+553 QLVVENFSVGVMER

-573 SLRQLNPG
+573 SLRKVNPG
-581 IIHVSMPGWGR
+581 IIQVSMPGWGR
-592 EGPLR
+592 EGPLK

-636 AVTMA
+636 AITMA

-661 ASMLEAQG
+661 AAMLEAQG

-685 WETLGYRETLGEIY
+685 WETLGYREVLGVPY

-723 WRATAG
+723 WAAMAG
-729 VIGAGSWADDARFA
+729 VIGAGSWAEDARFA
-743 DREGRLQNRDEL
+743 GKQGRKENREEL
-755 DQKLTEWSRTQ
+755 DRKVSEWTRTQ

-773 RLQEAGVA
+773 RLQKAGVA

-790 LYYDLHLRE
+790 LYYDVHLRE
-799 RGHIVEIDEPPWGRV
+799 RGHIVEMDEPPWGRA
-814 AHHGLPGIPSR
+814 AHHGIPGIPSR
-825 SKASAAIPAPWI
+825 SRASAALPAPWI
-837 GAHNGYVL
+837 GADNDYVL
-845 GEVLGLTGEEI
+845 GEVLGLSDEEI
-856 AAMEEAE
+856 AALEEAE

>member
-1 MLALAEENDLSPRK
+1 MAEQESER
-15 PPGVHRTVIT
+15 
-25 EPENGPAASAAL
+25 EPTAAL

-43 ELGDVPGAYAG
+43 ELGDVPAAYAG

-85 EGIERSLPF
+85 AGPERSLTS
-94 IHANTNKRGLVL
+94 IHANTNKRSLVL
-106 DLSTAGAQDT
+106 DLSVSGGRDT
-116 FAKLLRSADVFID
+116 FTRLLLSADVFIE
-129 ATPLGRLES
+129 ATPLGRLEE
-138 WGLTDAWLEET
+138 WGFTDTWLEENH
-149 CPALVTVSMTPFG
+149 PALVTVSMTPFG
-162 RTGPYRHYKGSD
+162 RTGPYRHYKSSD
-174 AIANGAGGFLFGQ
+174 AITNGTGGFLYSQ

-197 PSHLAYQVAGCVAAT
+197 PSHSAYQVAGCVAAT
-212 LAVAAVRHRRRSGL
+212 LAVAGVRHRRRSGV
-226 GQRLDVSLQEALTFS
+226 GQRLDVSLQEALTFT

-252 NRMQRRPGA
+252 NRMGRRPGA
-261 RTYAGA
+261 KTYGGS
-267 VTNIYH
+267 VTNIYR

-288 MWRELTRNWMPGTV
+288 MWRELTQNWMTGTI
-302 LAEPR
+302 LSEPQ
-307 WEDVDYRDAR
+307 WEDVNYRDAR

-331 FTADEFVAEAQR
+331 FTADEFVAEAQG
-343 RHLSAAPLNTVGE
+343 RHLSAAPLNTVGQ
-356 FVDGEQLAA
+356 FVEGEQLAA
-365 RQWLQEIE
+365 RHWLREIE

-381 APGFPMRLSRT
+381 APGFPMRLSGT

-407 EEVLAELEQGRE
+407 QEVLAELEQGRE
-419 PASVRPEPFDKAQ
+419 PASVRPEPFDQAQ
-432 DRPFDKAQ
+432 DRKPDRPEPSDQAQNREPDRPEPFDKAQ
-440 DRLREAQRN
+440 DREPVRPERSEAQPS
-449 EVEGPVL
+449 EVEGRK
-456 SSVEG
+456 STAT
-461 RPPAGTGQV
+461 RPAEPA
-470 DPGDGMLSGLRMA
+470 DAMLSGLRMA

-491 PLGTEILGYY
+491 PLGTEFLGYY
-501 GMEVLKIESNT
+501 GVEVLKIESNT
-512 VTARGRS
+512 VAARGRLT
-519 GATHADMNRAKLGV
+519 AVHADMNRAKLGV

-553 QVVVENFSVGVMER
+553 QLVVENFSVGVMER

-573 SLRQLNPG
+573 SLRQINPG
-581 IIHVSMPGWGR
+581 IIQVSMPGWGR
-592 EGPLR
+592 EGPLK

-636 AVTMA
+636 AITMA

-685 WETLGYRETLGEIY
+685 WETLGYRETLGDIY

-723 WRATAG
+723 WQAMAG
-729 VIGAGSWADDARFA
+729 VIGTGSWADDERFGTK
-743 DREGRLQNRDEL
+743 EGRRHHRDEL
-755 DQKLTEWSRTQ
+755 DEKLTGWTRTQ

-773 RLQEAGVA
+773 RLQQAGVA

-814 AHHGLPGIPSR
+814 GHHGIPGIPSR
-825 SKASAAIPAPWI
+825 SKASAALPAPWI
-837 GAHNGYVL
+837 GAHNAYVL
-845 GEVLGLTGEEI
+845 GEVLGLSEEEI
-856 AAMEEAE
+856 AALEEAE
-863 AIK
+863 AVK

>member
-1 MLALAEENDLSPRK
+1 MADAEKVAGP
-15 PPGVHRTVIT
+15 
-25 EPENGPAASAAL
+25 PAAL
-37 AHLRVV
+37 GHLRAV
-43 ELGDVPGAYAG
+43 ELGDVPAAYAG

-70 GGAPERRLP
+70 GGAPERALP

-85 EGIERSLPF
+85 EDLERGLPH
-94 IHANTNKRGLVL
+94 IHANTNKRGIVL
-106 DLSTAGAQDT
+106 DLSTTRDRDT
-116 FAKLLRSADVFID
+116 FTKLLRSADVFIE
-129 ATPLGRLES
+129 ATPPGRREA
-138 WGLTDAWLEET
+138 WGFTDAWLDET

-174 AIANGAGGFLFGQ
+174 AIANGAGGFLYGQ
-187 GDDERGPCTA
+187 GDDQRGPCTA
-197 PSHLAYQVAGCVAAT
+197 PSHAAYQVAGCVAAT
-212 LAVAAVRHRRRSGL
+212 LAVAGVRHRRRSGT
-226 GQRLDVSLQEALTFS
+226 GQRLDVSLQEALTFT
-241 NSSSIARYTLE
+241 NSSSIARHVLE
-252 NRMQRRPGA
+252 NRTGRRPGA
-261 RTYAGA
+261 RTYGGA
-267 VTNIYH
+267 VTNIYR

-288 MWRELTRNWMPGTV
+288 MWREFTRNWMTGTI
-302 LAEPR
+302 LSEPQ
-307 WEDVDYRDAR
+307 WEDVTYRDAR
-317 SDEASAVVAEFISG
+317 SDQASAVAAAFIGG
-331 FTADEFVAEAQR
+331 FDADEFVAEAQR

-356 FVDGEQLAA
+356 FVESGQLAA
-365 RQWLQEIE
+365 RRWLQEIE

-407 EEVLAELEQGRE
+407 REVLAELDQGRE
-419 PASVRPEPFDKAQ
+419 PGPAPARPA
-432 DRPFDKAQ
+432 A
-440 DRLREAQRN
+440 
-449 EVEGPVL
+449 
-456 SSVEG
+456 
-461 RPPAGTGQV
+461 
-470 DPGDGMLSGLRMA
+470 DPGGGMLSGLRMA

-501 GMEVLKIESNT
+501 GAEVLKIESAT
-512 VTARGRS
+512 VAARGR
-519 GATHADMNRAKLGV
+519 GAATHADMNRAKLGC

-548 LVERS
+548 LVARS

-573 SLRQLNPG
+573 SLCQVNPG
-581 IIHVSMPGWGR
+581 IIQVSMPGWGR

-636 AVTMA
+636 AITMA
-641 LGVAAAVE
+641 LGVVAAVE

-661 ASMLEAQG
+661 AAMLEAQG

-685 WETLGYRETLGEIY
+685 WETLGYREILGEPY

-708 GNDDWIIIACETDEE
+708 GNDAWVIIACETDEE
-723 WRATAG
+723 WRAMAALL
-729 VIGAGSWADDARFA
+729 GAGSRAGDARFA
-743 DREGRLQNRDEL
+743 NRRGRRRNRDEL
-755 DQKLTEWSRTQ
+755 DLLVAGWTRTR
-766 TARQAFR
+766 TARQAFH

-781 AGIPMSGED
+781 AGIPMSGEE
-790 LYYDLHLRE
+790 LYHDIHLRE
-799 RGHIVEIDEPPWGRV
+799 RGHIVEMDEPPWGRV

-825 SKASAAIPAPWI
+825 SAASAALPPPWI
-837 GAHNGYVL
+837 GAHNAYVL
-845 GEVLGLTGEEI
+845 GGVLGLSEEEI
-856 AAMEEAE
+856 AALEEAE
-863 AIK
+863 AVR

>member
-1 MLALAEENDLSPRK
+1 MADQ
-15 PPGVHRTVIT
+15 
-25 EPENGPAASAAL
+25 ENGPEPPAAL

-138 WGLTDAWLEET
+138 WGLTDVWLEET

-241 NSSSIARYTLE
+241 NSSSIARYTME
-252 NRMQRRPGA
+252 NRIQRRPGA
-261 RTYAGA
+261 KTYAGA
-267 VTNIYH
+267 VTNIYR

-288 MWRELTRNWMPGTV
+288 MWRELTQNWMPGTV
-302 LAEPR
+302 LAEPC

-317 SDEASAVVAEFISG
+317 SDEASAVAAEFISG

-356 FVDGEQLAA
+356 FVDCEQVAA
-365 RQWLQEIE
+365 RDWLQEIE

-381 APGFPMRLSRT
+381 APGFPMRLSGT

-407 EEVLAELEQGRE
+407 EEVLAELEQGRK
-419 PASVRPEPFDKAQ
+419 PTSVRPEPFGKAR
-432 DRPFDKAQ
+432 DRPFGKAQ
-440 DRLREAQRN
+440 DRLSEAQRG
-449 EVEGPVL
+449 E
-456 SSVEG
+456 VEG
-461 RPPAGTGQV
+461 RPPAATGQT
-470 DPGDGMLSGLRMA
+470 DPADGMLSGLRMA

-512 VTARGRS
+512 VAARGRS

-567 LGFDYE
+567 LGFGYE
-573 SLRQLNPG
+573 SLRELNPG
-581 IIHVSMPGWGR
+581 VIQVSMPGWGR

-636 AVTMA
+636 AITMA

-685 WETLGYRETLGEIY
+685 WETLGYRETLGDIY

-708 GNDDWIIIACETDEE
+708 GNDDWIIIACETEEE
-723 WRATAG
+723 WRAMAG

-773 RLQEAGVA
+773 RLQEAGVP

-799 RGHIVEIDEPPWGRV
+799 RGHIVEFDEPPWGRV

-825 SKASAAIPAPWI
+825 SKASAALPAPWI
-837 GAHNGYVL
+837 GAHNAYVL
-845 GEVLGLTGEEI
+845 GDVLGLTEEEI
-856 AAMEEAE
+856 AALEEAE

>member
-1 MLALAEENDLSPRK
+1 MAEHEIEHQAP
-15 PPGVHRTVIT
+15 
-25 EPENGPAASAAL
+25 AAL

-43 ELGDVPGAYAG
+43 ELGDVPAAYAG
-54 RLLADL
+54 RLLGDL

-70 GGAPERRLP
+70 EGAPERRLP

-85 EGIERSLPF
+85 AGVERSLTF
-94 IHANTNKRGLVL
+94 LHANTNKRSLVL
-106 DLSTAGAQDT
+106 DISAAGDRDT
-116 FAKLLRSADVFID
+116 FTKLLLSADVFIE
-129 ATPLGRLES
+129 ATPVGRLEE
-138 WGLTDAWLEET
+138 WGFTDAWLEANH
-149 CPALVTVSMTPFG
+149 PGLVTVSLTPFG
-162 RTGPYRHYKGSD
+162 RTGRYRHYKSSD
-174 AIANGAGGFLFGQ
+174 AITNGAGGFLYSQ
-187 GDDERGPCTA
+187 GDDQRGPCTA
-197 PSHLAYQVAGCVAAT
+197 PSHSAYQVAGCVAAT
-212 LAVAAVRHRRRSGL
+212 LALAGVRHRRRCGV
-226 GQRLDVSLQEALTFS
+226 GQRLDVSLQEALSFT

-252 NRMQRRPGA
+252 NRMGRRPGA
-261 RTYAGA
+261 KTYGGA
-267 VTNIYH
+267 VTNIYR

-288 MWRELTRNWMPGTV
+288 MWRELTQNWMPGTI
-302 LAEPR
+302 LSEPQ
-307 WEDVDYRDAR
+307 WEDTAYRDAR

-331 FTADEFVAEAQR
+331 FTADEFVTEAQG
-343 RHLSAAPLNTVGE
+343 RHLSAAPLNTVGQ
-356 FVDGEQLAA
+356 FVEGEQLAA
-365 RQWLQEIE
+365 RHWLQEIE

-381 APGFPMRLSRT
+381 APGFPMRLSGT

-419 PASVRPEPFDKAQ
+419 SDAVRAELSDQAQDREAVRAEPFGKAQ
-432 DRPFDKAQ
+432 DREPV
-440 DRLREAQRN
+440 RPERSEAQPS
-449 EVEGPVL
+449 EVEGRKP
-456 SSVEG
+456 EAAW
-461 RPPAGTGQV
+461 PAEPS
-470 DPGDGMLSGLRMA
+470 DPMLSGLRMA

-501 GMEVLKIESNT
+501 GAEVLKVESNT
-512 VTARGRS
+512 VAARGRLT
-519 GATHADMNRAKLGV
+519 AVHADMNRAKLGV

-573 SLRQLNPG
+573 SLRQINPG
-581 IIHVSMPGWGR
+581 IIQVSMPGWGR
-592 EGPLR
+592 EGPLK

-636 AVTMA
+636 AITMT
-641 LGVAAAVE
+641 LGVIAAVE

-669 AMMGPAILDY
+669 AMLGPAILDY

-685 WETLGYRETLGEIY
+685 WDTLGYREILGDPY

-723 WRATAG
+723 WQAMVE
-729 VIGAGSWADDARFA
+729 VIGAGSWAEDARFA
-743 DREGRLQNRDEL
+743 TKEGRRHHRDEL
-755 DQKLTEWSRTQ
+755 DEKLTGWTRTQ

-773 RLQEAGVA
+773 RLQQAGVA
-781 AGIPMSGED
+781 AGNPMSGED

-825 SKASAAIPAPWI
+825 SKASAALPAPWI
-837 GAHNGYVL
+837 GAHNAYVL
-845 GEVLGLTGEEI
+845 GEVLGLSKEEI
-856 AAMEEAE
+856 GALEEAE
-863 AIK
+863 AVK

>member
-1 MLALAEENDLSPRK
+1 MADQ
-15 PPGVHRTVIT
+15 
-25 EPENGPAASAAL
+25 ENGPEPPAAL

-241 NSSSIARYTLE
+241 NSSSIARYTME

-267 VTNIYH
+267 VTNIYR

-288 MWRELTRNWMPGTV
+288 MWRELTQNWMPGTV
-302 LAEPR
+302 LAEPC

-317 SDEASAVVAEFISG
+317 SDEASAVAAEFISG

-356 FVDGEQLAA
+356 FVDCEQVAA
-365 RQWLQEIE
+365 RHWLQEIE

-381 APGFPMRLSRT
+381 APGFPMRLSGT

-407 EEVLAELEQGRE
+407 EEVLAELEQGRK
-419 PASVRPEPFDKAQ
+419 PASVRPEPFGKAR

-440 DRLREAQRN
+440 DRLREAQRG
-449 EVEGPVL
+449 E
-456 SSVEG
+456 VEG
-461 RPPAGTGQV
+461 RPPAATGQT
-470 DPGDGMLSGLRMA
+470 DPADGMLSGLRMA

-512 VTARGRS
+512 VAARGRS
-519 GATHADMNRAKLGV
+519 GSTHADMNRAKLGV

-567 LGFDYE
+567 LGFGYE
-573 SLRQLNPG
+573 SLRELNPG
-581 IIHVSMPGWGR
+581 VIQVSMPGWGR

-636 AVTMA
+636 AITMA

-685 WETLGYRETLGEIY
+685 WETLGYRETLGDIY

-708 GNDDWIIIACETDEE
+708 GNDDWIIIACETEEE
-723 WRATAG
+723 WRAMAG

-799 RGHIVEIDEPPWGRV
+799 RGHIVEFDEPPWGRV

-825 SKASAAIPAPWI
+825 SKASAALPAPWI
-837 GAHNGYVL
+837 GAHNAYVL
-845 GEVLGLTGEEI
+845 GEVLGLTEEEI
-856 AAMEEAE
+856 AEAE
-863 AIK
+863 EVEAVK